1 MEIDIK
7 QVLLQIANFSVL
19 MFIMNKYLYKPVLK
33 VLKQRENKINDGLS
47 SAEKN
52 IKAEEELGKA
62 KKSVLSKAR
71 REAAKILSDAKADA
85 KTQSKAMLIEAKKQ
99 AKDEL
104 AKQEK
109 KAQQASQSRV
119 NEQDSKLAKLTMA
132 TVETLLRDSLS
143 AKDVERITK
152 ETIKNLR

>member
-7 QVLLQIANFSVL
+7 QVLLQIGNFVVL

-33 VLKQRENKINDGLS
+33 VLKQREDKINDGLS

-52 IKAEEELGKA
+52 IKAEEELGKT
-62 KKSVLSKAR
+62 KKTVLSKAR

-85 KTQSKAMLIEAKKQ
+85 KSQSKVMLVEANKQ
-99 AKDEL
+99 AKGEL

-109 KAQQASQSRV
+109 KAQQAKQSRA

-143 AKDVERITK
+143 TKDVERITK
-152 ETIKNLR
+152 ATIKNLR

>member
-7 QVLLQIANFSVL
+7 QVLLQIGNFVVL

-33 VLKQRENKINDGLS
+33 VLKQREDKINDGLS

-52 IKAEEELGKA
+52 IKAEEELGKT
-62 KKSVLSKAR
+62 KKTVLSKAR

-85 KTQSKAMLIEAKKQ
+85 KSQSKVMLVEAKKQ
-99 AKDEL
+99 AKGEL

-109 KAQQASQSRV
+109 KAQQAKQSRA

-143 AKDVERITK
+143 TEDVERITK
-152 ETIKNLR
+152 ATIKNLR